1 MVSHDSGV
9 GSQPSAVVEPSAGSE
24 GQEKGGPQPA
34 DLVSEDPVLEGSDV
48 GGDSLGAQA
57 GPVDVPPSDET
68 PQPAAGSVAEMP
80 AADGDS
86 AGEEEDGST
95 GSDEDGWEDGLS
107 DTSQLSDITASQ
119 RGKLY
124 SLTEISDFLEKTKE
138 GRDYVVFASTE
149 VFKCFLCGEQGHLKR
164 TCPKLQTEAGTS
176 SRNDDGEAAAVVQR
190 AEVEEPPRPEPRP
203 RRKRPEEPGTSA
215 GAAEPGAAAPADA
228 DKEGVFAAVIKKRK
242 LKKRTSAAADPA
254 AGEEESVWGPIM
266 VSHDSDVGSQ
276 PSAVVEPS
284 AGSEGQEK
292 GGPQPA
298 DLVSEDPV
306 LEGSDVGGDSLGAQ
320 AGPVDVPPSDE
331 TPQPAAGS
339 VAEMPAA
346 DGDSAGEEED
356 GSAGSDEGTSSRN
369 DDGEAAAVVQ
379 RAEVEEP
386 PRPEPRPR
394 RKRPEEPG
402 TSAGAAEPGAAAPA
416 DADKEGVFA
425 AVIKKRKLKKRTSAA
440 ADPAAGEEESV
451 WGPIMVSHDSDVG
464 SQPSAVVEPSA
475 GSEGQEKGG
484 PQPADLVSEDPVLEG
499 SDVGGD
505 SLGAQAGPVD
515 VPPSDET
522 PQPAGSVAEMPAAD
536 GDSAGEEENGSD
548 EDGWED
554 GLSDTSQLSDITA
567 SQRGKLYSL
576 TEISDFLEK
585 TKGTSSRNDDGEAA
599 AVVQRAEVEEP
610 PRPEP
615 RPRRKRPEEPGTSAA
630 AAEPGAAAP
639 ADADKEGVFA
649 AVIKKRKL
657 KKRTSTAADPAAGE
671 EESVWG
677 PIMVSHDSDVGSQPS
692 AVVEPSAGSE
702 GQEKGGPQPADLVSE
717 DPVLEGSDVGGDSL
731 GAQAGPVDVPPS
743 DETPQPAGSVAEMP
757 AADGDSAGEEENGS
771 DEDGWEDGLSD
782 TSQLSDITASQRGKL
797 YSLTEISDFLEKTK
811 GKRRVDIKS
820 FFPDQKLFLCSA
832 DLILRKSTI
841 IEFEQKKREQGH
853 LKRTCPKLQ
862 TEAGTS
868 SSSGDGEAAGVVR
881 RTEVE
886 EPLRP
891 EPQPWRKR
899 AEEPGTSA
907 AAAELGTAAP
917 ADTDKEGVY
926 TAVVKKRKLKKRTS
940 PAAADLAA
948 GEEESMWGPI
958 MVCHDSGVGSQPS
971 PV

>member
-1 MVSHDSGV
+1 MEDRRSVRTADHMEDRRRVRTADHMEDRQGRATPPAPTLAFGV
-9 GSQPSAVVEPSAGSE
+9 LETASAPALVPALPQSELIEEEQDDVEFLATSMEE
-24 GQEKGGPQPA
+24 GKFEGGT
-34 DLVSEDPVLEGSDV
+34 EDPSCLEGSP
-48 GGDSLGAQA
+48 SETYMAPS
-57 GPVDVPPSDET
+57 GPLVDEL
-68 PQPAAGSVAEMP
+68 AALVSR
-80 AADGDS
+80 AA
-86 AGEEEDGST
+86 ARVQIHWTEE
-95 GSDEDGWEDGLS
+95 
-107 DTSQLSDITASQ
+107 SQ
-119 RGKLY
+119 
-124 SLTEISDFLEKTKE
+124 
-138 GRDYVVFASTE
+138 
-149 VFKCFLCGEQGHLKR
+149 
-164 TCPKLQTEAGTS
+164 LQTEAGTS

-203 RRKRPEEPGTSA
+203 RRKRPEEPGTRA
-215 GAAEPGAAAPADA
+215 AAAEPGAAAPADA

-266 VSHDSDVGSQ
+266 VSHDSGVGSQ

-292 GGPQPA
+292 SGPQPA
-298 DLVSEDPV
+298 DLLSEDSV
-306 LEGSDVGGDSLGAQ
+306 QEGSDVGGDSLGAQ
-320 AGPVDVPPSDE
+320 AGPVDAPPSDE

-339 VAEMPAA
+339 LQ
-346 DGDSAGEEED
+346 
-356 GSAGSDEGTSSRN
+356 T
-369 DDGEAAAVVQ
+369 EA
-379 RAEVEEP
+379 
-386 PRPEPRPR
+386 
-394 RKRPEEPG
+394 
-402 TSAGAAEPGAAAPA
+402 
-416 DADKEGVFA
+416 
-425 AVIKKRKLKKRTSAA
+425 
-440 ADPAAGEEESV
+440 
-451 WGPIMVSHDSDVG
+451 
-464 SQPSAVVEPSA
+464 
-475 GSEGQEKGG
+475 
-484 PQPADLVSEDPVLEG
+484 
-499 SDVGGD
+499 
-505 SLGAQAGPVD
+505 
-515 VPPSDET
+515 
-522 PQPAGSVAEMPAAD
+522 
-536 GDSAGEEENGSD
+536 
-548 EDGWED
+548 
-554 GLSDTSQLSDITA
+554 
-567 SQRGKLYSL
+567 
-576 TEISDFLEK
+576 
-585 TKGTSSRNDDGEAA
+585 GTSSRNDDGEAA

-657 KKRTSTAADPAAGE
+657 KKRTSAAADPAAGE

-841 IEFEQKKREQGH
+841 IEFEQKKRF
-853 LKRTCPKLQ
+853 R
-862 TEAGTS
+862 
-868 SSSGDGEAAGVVR
+868 
-881 RTEVE
+881 
-886 EPLRP
+886 
-891 EPQPWRKR
+891 
-899 AEEPGTSA
+899 
-907 AAAELGTAAP
+907 
-917 ADTDKEGVY
+917 
-926 TAVVKKRKLKKRTS
+926 LKKICQLS
-940 PAAADLAA
+940 S
-948 GEEESMWGPI
+948 ENVSHI
-958 MVCHDSGVGSQPS
+958 
-971 PV
+971 

>member
-34 DLVSEDPVLEGSDV
+34 DLLSED
-48 GGDSLGAQA
+48 
-57 GPVDVPPSDET
+57 
-68 PQPAAGSVAEMP
+68 SV
-80 AADGDS
+80 
-86 AGEEEDGST
+86 
-95 GSDEDGWEDGLS
+95 
-107 DTSQLSDITASQ
+107 Q
-119 RGKLY
+119 
-124 SLTEISDFLEKTKE
+124 
-138 GRDYVVFASTE
+138 
-149 VFKCFLCGEQGHLKR
+149 
-164 TCPKLQTEAGTS
+164 
-176 SRNDDGEAAAVVQR
+176 
-190 AEVEEPPRPEPRP
+190 
-203 RRKRPEEPGTSA
+203 
-215 GAAEPGAAAPADA
+215 
-228 DKEGVFAAVIKKRK
+228 
-242 LKKRTSAAADPA
+242 
-254 AGEEESVWGPIM
+254 
-266 VSHDSDVGSQ
+266 
-276 PSAVVEPS
+276 
-284 AGSEGQEK
+284 
-292 GGPQPA
+292 
-298 DLVSEDPV
+298 
-306 LEGSDVGGDSLGAQ
+306 EGSDVGGDSLGAQ

-356 GSAGSDEGTSSRN
+356 GSAGSDEDGWEDGLSNTSQLSDITASQRGKLYSLTEISDFLEKTKGTSSRN

-402 TSAGAAEPGAAAPA
+402 TSAAAAEPGAAAPA

-585 TKGTSSRNDDGEAA
+585 TK
-599 AVVQRAEVEEP
+599 
-610 PRPEP
+610 
-615 RPRRKRPEEPGTSAA
+615 
-630 AAEPGAAAP
+630 AP

-657 KKRTSTAADPAAGE
+657 KKRTSAADPAAGE
-671 EESVWG
+671 EESVLG
-677 PIMVSHDSDVGSQPS
+677 PIMVSHDSGVGSQPS

-702 GQEKGGPQPADLVSE
+702 GQEKGGPQPADLLSE
-717 DPVLEGSDVGGDSL
+717 DSVQEGSDVGGDSL

-743 DETPQPAGSVAEMP
+743 DETPQPAAGSVAEMP
-757 AADGDSAGEEENGS
+757 AADGDSAGEEEDGSAGS
-771 DEDGWEDGLSD
+771 DEDGWEDGLSN

-811 GKRRVDIKS
+811 GNR
-820 FFPDQKLFLCSA
+820 L
-832 DLILRKSTI
+832 
-841 IEFEQKKREQGH
+841 
-853 LKRTCPKLQ
+853 
-862 TEAGTS
+862 
-868 SSSGDGEAAGVVR
+868 
-881 RTEVE
+881 
-886 EPLRP
+886 
-891 EPQPWRKR
+891 
-899 AEEPGTSA
+899 
-907 AAAELGTAAP
+907 
-917 ADTDKEGVY
+917 
-926 TAVVKKRKLKKRTS
+926 
-940 PAAADLAA
+940 
-948 GEEESMWGPI
+948 
-958 MVCHDSGVGSQPS
+958 
-971 PV
+971 